1 LEDYRK
7 TVKHFASTLLCAI
20 IGKMMMDDVSWTGD
34 RINEELRS
42 NMAKEFP
49 RWERKVAKVEKCD
62 PCG

>member
-1 LEDYRK
+1 
-7 TVKHFASTLLCAI
+7 
-20 IGKMMMDDVSWTGD
+20 MMMDDVSWTGD

-49 RWERKVAKVEKCD
+49 HWERKVAKVEKCD